1 MCVLSAQL
9 WPSLATENGWPASG
23 SCEARSTPFT
33 STGVDYFGPIVVKR
47 GRSLVKRYG
56 VLFTCLASRAVHLE
70 MAASLDTDAFIN
82 ALRRFVARRGQVR
95 VMRSDNGTNLVGG
108 ERELR
113 EAIQDWNTY
122 RIETF
127 LQQKNITWLFNA
139 PGASHHGGSWERLIR
154 SSRRIMVGLLKEQ
167 TLSDDGLATLLAEVE
182 AILNGRPLTRCSS
195 DPKRFVLFD
204 SEPSSSTQ
212 VWSGSSSWHLYW
224 KRQLRSSSLEASA
237 ILERSVLEKMGSWVL
252 GVTSRTSEMV
262 FPFAQCAGG
271 RRCSRGWFQCSER
284 FLGSWSSHRGVSW
297 QEWSGQECVHQNEVF
312 HVGASNCEVGY
323 GSWMW
328 WIKCCYVF
336 WLCITMTC
344 TIWCTK
350 NIDECY
356 VKSVCG
362 NWLVSVRGRYVS
374 AVYGVIS
381 WGTTIRLWR
390 AV

>member
-1 MCVLSAQL
+1 M
-9 WPSLATENGWPASG
+9 
-23 SCEARSTPFT
+23 F
-33 STGVDYFGPIVVKR
+33 F
-47 GRSLVKRYG
+47 
-56 VLFTCLASRAVHLE
+56 
-70 MAASLDTDAFIN
+70 
-82 ALRRFVARRGQVR
+82 
-95 VMRSDNGTNLVGG
+95 
-108 ERELR
+108 
-113 EAIQDWNTY
+113 
-122 RIETF
+122 
-127 LQQKNITWLFNA
+127 
-139 PGASHHGGSWERLIR
+139 
-154 SSRRIMVGLLKEQ
+154 
-167 TLSDDGLATLLAEVE
+167 
-182 AILNGRPLTRCSS
+182 RPQ
-195 DPKRFVLFD
+195 RFVLFD

-212 VWSGSSSWHLYW
+212 VWSGSSSWNLYW

-252 GVTSRTSEMV
+252 SVTSRTSEMV

-312 HVGASNCEVGY
+312 HIGASHCEVGY

-328 WIKCCYVF
+328 WIKCFCVF

-374 AVYGVIS
+374 AIYGVVNS
-381 WGTTIRLWR
+381 RTTIRFMTCRAAIQRFRDFTKLSCAAGPRFRKPFLSWRESRALPLKFVQSRYGLGQHCMCNNVVAHLWFWPSFVTVFVVLMLCVK
-390 AV
+390 AHSL

>member
-1 MCVLSAQL
+1 M
-9 WPSLATENGWPASG
+9 
-23 SCEARSTPFT
+23 F
-33 STGVDYFGPIVVKR
+33 F
-47 GRSLVKRYG
+47 
-56 VLFTCLASRAVHLE
+56 
-70 MAASLDTDAFIN
+70 
-82 ALRRFVARRGQVR
+82 
-95 VMRSDNGTNLVGG
+95 
-108 ERELR
+108 
-113 EAIQDWNTY
+113 
-122 RIETF
+122 
-127 LQQKNITWLFNA
+127 
-139 PGASHHGGSWERLIR
+139 
-154 SSRRIMVGLLKEQ
+154 
-167 TLSDDGLATLLAEVE
+167 
-182 AILNGRPLTRCSS
+182 RPQ
-195 DPKRFVLFD
+195 RFVLFD

-237 ILERSVLEKMGSWVL
+237 ILEQSVLEKMGSWVL

-271 RRCSRGWFQCSER
+271 RRCSGGWFQCSER
-284 FLGSWSSHRGVSW
+284 FLGSWSSHWGVSW

-312 HVGASNCEVGY
+312 HVGASHCEVGY

-328 WIKCCYVF
+328 WIKCYVF

-374 AVYGVIS
+374 AVYGVNS
-381 WGTTIRLWR
+381 WGTTIRFMTCRAALQRFRDFTKLSCAAGPRFRKPFLSWRESRALPLKFVQSRYGLGQHCMCNNVVAHLWFWPSFVTVFVVLMLCVKAHSLSNLYSVLLGFMYPVSVYFWVFCR
-390 AV
+390 TMKMDI